1 MITLITG
8 ENSFENER
16 KIKQLIA
23 EFEGLP
29 ERFDGAALELRQLP
43 DLLMGGTLFA
53 SKRLVI
59 IRGLSE
65 NKTLWNDFGD
75 WTTRVTDD
83 VHLML
88 VETKPD
94 KRTKT
99 YKQLQKAAEV
109 YESKIWTDR
118 DSLMAQRWV
127 EQEAASLGFNLDKKC
142 MRLLVERVGV
152 DQWLLYRA
160 LEKLAAMQ
168 TVTPELIEDI
178 IEANPMENVFN
189 VFEGALRGDS
199 LKVKKMLATL
209 ELTEEPYRLFG
220 LLGTQGFQLAAL
232 CVAEGRTSAEV
243 AKDLGAHPFA
253 LSKLAP
259 YAGKLG
265 VAGGKKVS
273 AAFAEADASM
283 KTSAEDPWLLIERL
297 LVKIA
302 NI

>member
-1 MITLITG
+1 MITLVTG

-16 KIKQLIA
+16 KLKQLVA
-23 EFEGLP
+23 AFNGTP

-53 SKRLVI
+53 SERLVI
-59 IRGLSE
+59 VRGLSE

-75 WTTRVTDD
+75 WTARVSDD
-83 VHLML
+83 VHLVL
-88 VETKPD
+88 VESKPD

-109 YESKIWTDR
+109 HESKVWTDR
-118 DSLMAQRWV
+118 DTLMAQRWV

-152 DQWLLYRA
+152 DQWLLYQA
-160 LEKLAAMQ
+160 LEKLAVIQ
-168 TVTPELIEDI
+168 TVTPEIIEDI

-189 VFEGALRGDS
+189 VFEGALRGDAV
-199 LKVKKMLATL
+199 KVSKMLETL
-209 ELTEEPYRLFG
+209 EFSEDPYRLFG
-220 LLGTQGFQLAAL
+220 LLSTQGFQLAAL
-232 CVAEGRTSAEV
+232 CVAEGRVSAEV

-259 YAGKLG
+259 YASKLG
-265 VAGGKKVS
+265 PMGGKKII
-273 AAFAEADASM
+273 AAFAEADAGM

>member
-16 KIKQLIA
+16 TLKQLA
-23 EFEGLP
+23 AGFDGAP

-53 SKRLVI
+53 SKRFVI

-65 NKTLWNDFGD
+65 NKTLWSDFGD
-75 WTTRVTDD
+75 WAPRVSDD
-83 VHLML
+83 VHLVL

-109 YESKIWTDR
+109 HESKAWTDR
-118 DSLMAQRWV
+118 DTLMAQRWV
-127 EQEAASLGFNLDKKC
+127 EQEAATLGFNLDKKC
-142 MRLLVERVGV
+142 MRLLVDRVGV

-168 TVTPELIEDI
+168 TVTPEIIEDI

-189 VFEGALRGDS
+189 VFEGALRGDA
-199 LKVKKMLATL
+199 LKVKKMLETL
-209 ELTEEPYRLFG
+209 EFTEDPYRLFG
-220 LLGTQGFQLAAL
+220 LLSTQGFQLAAL

-265 VAGGKKVS
+265 PSGGKKVI